1 MDKFSQVGNQEVAA
15 IEELYSSYMIE
26 PESVDASWRN
36 FFAGF
41 EFARKNYDGQTSS
54 AHDDKIDKEFAILN
68 LIHGYRQRGHLFTKT
83 NPVRARRKYLPTLD
97 IENFGLE
104 QSDLDTVFKAGNN
117 IGIGPATLRAII
129 EHLEA
134 TYCQSI
140 GVEYVYMRHPDLV
153 DWLKKK
159 MESTRNSQVLSSEQ
173 KSHIYYHLKKT
184 VGFESFIHKKFVGQ
198 KRFSL
203 EGWEALIPA
212 LDAVIEHGAELGI
225 SEFVIGMSHRG
236 RLNVLTNILEKPYA
250 HIFKEYVGTEY
261 EQEISLGDVKYHLGY
276 ENEVETDHGKKVK
289 LSLMPN
295 PSHLETV
302 AALVQGMAR
311 SRIDTHYSQDFDKV
325 APIVIH
331 GDAAIAA
338 QGIVYE
344 VIQMSQL
351 AGYKTGGTIHL
362 VINNQV
368 GFTTNYLEARSSTY
382 CTDVAK
388 VTRSPVFHVN
398 GDDVEAIIFTVKLAM
413 EFRQQ
418 FHADVFIDI
427 LCYRKYG
434 HNEGDEPRFTQPLLY
449 KEIERHRNPRDI
461 YADKLAE
468 ENVMTLGEASR
479 LNHEFDLLLEE
490 NYKES
495 EKIDKVKVRRF
506 LSSEYV
512 NYNKPSKVN
521 LIKPV
526 KTGVRK
532 SELLRI
538 ADKINSLPADKKFFK
553 KITRIVEDRRQM
565 IKDNR
570 LDWAMAELLAYG
582 TLLEEGHMVRLSGQD
597 TERGTFAHRHAAFVV
612 EDTDEKYFPLKNIS
626 EQQAPC
632 HVYNSHLSEYG
643 VLGFE
648 YGYSLANPNGL
659 TVWEAQFGDFVNVA
673 QVIFDQYISSAYE
686 KWGMMNGLVLY
697 LPHGYEGQG
706 PEHSSGRIERVLNL
720 TANNNIQVAVP
731 TTPASMFHLLRRHLH
746 WKTRIPLIIFT
757 PKSLLRHPM
766 VTSSLEDL
774 ANGHF
779 EEIIEDV
786 VPKPDKIRKVV
797 FTFGKLYYD
806 LHKRQVEEGISNMA
820 LVRIEQLFPLDVD
833 RIRKIIAKYPKAEKI
848 LWVQDE
854 PLNMGAWQHIQRFL
868 PDVPFEVVARPAS
881 ASPAVGLMFQHNVRL
896 KQIMEA
902 VFSEQGAG
910 SMELGAKK
918 SKEPGTGNGKQVIG
932 AKVPDDGKLEME
944 VSSEKLIVNQQPP
957 VE

>member
-15 IEELYSSYMIE
+15 IEELYSSYLLD
-26 PESVDASWRN
+26 PESVDASWKN

-41 EFARKNYDGQTSS
+41 EFGRKNFAEQNNSV
-54 AHDDKIDKEFAILN
+54 HDDKLDKEFAILN

-83 NPVRARRKYLPTLD
+83 NPVRSRRKYLPTLD

-104 QSDLDTVFKAGNN
+104 KSDLDTVFKAGNN
-117 IGIGPATLRAII
+117 IGIGSATLKAII

-140 GVEYVYMRHPDLV
+140 GVEYVYMRTPELV
-153 DWLKKK
+153 DWLKVK
-159 MESTRNSQVLSSEQ
+159 MESARNSQVLTPEQ
-173 KSHIYYHLKKT
+173 QNHIYYHLKIA
-184 VGFESFIHKKFVGQ
+184 VGFEGFIHKKFVGQ

-203 EGWEALIPA
+203 EGGESLIPA

-250 HIFKEYVGTEY
+250 HVFKEYVGTEY
-261 EQEISLGDVKYHLGY
+261 EQDLSLGDVKYHLGY

-302 AALVQGMAR
+302 SALVQGMVR
-311 SRIDTHYSQDFDKV
+311 SRIDTHYSGDYDKV

-344 VIQMSQL
+344 VLQMSQL

-362 VINNQV
+362 VVNNQV

-398 GDDVEAIIFTVKLAM
+398 GDDVEAIIYTVKLAM
-413 EFRQQ
+413 EFRQK

-449 KEIERHRNPRDI
+449 KEIEMHRNPRDI
-461 YADKLAE
+461 YADKLAVE
-468 ENVMTLGEASR
+468 GVMTLAEASK
-479 LNHEFDLLLEE
+479 LNHEFDGLLEE
-490 NYKES
+490 KYKES
-495 EKIDKVKVRRF
+495 EKIEKVKVRRF
-506 LSSEYV
+506 LSGEYV
-512 NYNKPSKVN
+512 NFDKAPKVD

-526 KTGVRK
+526 KTGVKK

-538 ADKINSLPADKKFFK
+538 AESINTLPSDKKFFK
-553 KITRIVEDRRQM
+553 KISRIVEDRRM
-565 IKDNR
+565 MMLDNR
-570 LDWAMAELLAYG
+570 MDWAMAELLAYG
-582 TLLEEGHMVRLSGQD
+582 TLLEEGYQVRLSGQD
-597 TERGTFAHRHAAFVV
+597 TERGTFAHRHSAFVV
-612 EDTDEKYFPLKNIS
+612 EDTDEKYFPLCNIS
-626 EQQAPC
+626 EQQAPF
-632 HVYNSHLSEYG
+632 HVYNSPLSEYG

-648 YGYSLANPNGL
+648 YGYSLANAKGL
-659 TVWEAQFGDFVNVA
+659 TIWEAQFGDFFNVA

-706 PEHSSGRIERVLNL
+706 PEHSSARIERFLNL
-720 TANNNIQVAVP
+720 TADNNIQVVVP
-731 TTPASMFHLLRRHLH
+731 TTPANMFHLLRRQLH
-746 WKTRIPLIIFT
+746 WNVRIPLVIFT

-766 VTSSLEDL
+766 VTSSLEEL
-774 ANGHF
+774 ADGVF
-779 EEIIEDV
+779 QEIIEDV
-786 VPKPDKIRKVV
+786 VPKPEKIRKVV
-797 FTFGKLYYD
+797 FTSGKLYYD
-806 LHKRQVEEGISNMA
+806 LHKRQLEEGISTVA
-820 LVRIEQLFPLDVD
+820 IIRIEQLFPLPVD
-833 RIRKIIAKYPKAEKI
+833 RIKSIVAKYPKSEKI
-848 LWVQDE
+848 IWAQDE
-854 PLNMGAWQHIQRFL
+854 PSNIGSWQHIQRFL
-868 PDVPFEVVARPAS
+868 PDVHFELISRPAS
-881 ASPAVGLMFQHNVRL
+881 ASPAVGLMFQHNLGL
-896 KQIMEA
+896 KAIVDT
-902 VFSEQGAG
+902 VFLGEIAKSKEQGAG
-910 SMELGAKK
+910 EKK
-918 SKEPGTGNGKQVIG
+918 LDSSKRQ
-932 AKVPDDGKLEME
+932 ME
-944 VSSEKLIVNQQPP
+944 VISQKLVVNPLPP
-957 VE
+957 AE

>member
-1 MDKFSQVGNQEVAA
+1 MDKFSQVGNQEIAA
-15 IEELYSSYMIE
+15 IEELYSSYLID
-26 PESVDASWRN
+26 PESVDASWKN

-41 EFARKNYDGQTSS
+41 EFARKNFDDSNIL
-54 AHDDKIDKEFAILN
+54 AHDEKIDKEFAILN

-83 NPVRARRKYLPTLD
+83 NPVRSRRKYLPTLD
-97 IENFGLE
+97 IENFGL
-104 QSDLDTVFKAGNN
+104 QKSDLDTVFKAGNN

-134 TYCQSI
+134 TYCESI
-140 GVEYVYMRHPDLV
+140 GVEYVFMRHPELI
-153 DWLKKK
+153 DWLKVK
-159 MESTRNSQVLSSEQ
+159 MESTRNSQVFTPEQ
-173 KSHIYYHLKKT
+173 KNHIYYHLKIA

-203 EGWEALIPA
+203 EGGEALIPA

-236 RLNVLTNILEKPYA
+236 RLNVLTNILEKPYEN
-250 HIFKEYVGTEY
+250 IFKEYVGTEY
-261 EQEISLGDVKYHLGY
+261 EQDLSLGDVKYHLGY
-276 ENEVETDHGKKVK
+276 ENEVETDHGKKVR

-302 AALVQGMAR
+302 GALVQGMVR
-311 SRIDTHYSQDFDKV
+311 SRIDTQYDSDYDKV

-331 GDAAIAA
+331 GDAAIAT

-368 GFTTNYLEARSSTY
+368 GFTTNYLDARSSTY
-382 CTDVAK
+382 ATDVAK

-413 EFRQQ
+413 EFRQK

-449 KEIERHRNPRDI
+449 KAIEKHPNPRDI

-468 ENVMTLGEASR
+468 QAVLSKAETSK
-479 LNHEFDLLLEE
+479 LNHEFDLFLEDK
-490 NYKES
+490 YKES
-495 EKIDKVKVRRF
+495 EKIDKVKVLRF
-506 LSSEYV
+506 LNEKYTEFT
-512 NYNKPSKVN
+512 NPSKTD
-521 LIKPV
+521 LIYPV

-538 ADKINSLPADKKFFK
+538 AERINTLPKDRKFFK
-553 KITRIVEDRRQM
+553 KIDRIVEDRRM
-565 IKDNR
+565 MMLDNR
-570 LDWAMAELLAYG
+570 MDWAMAELLAYG
-582 TLLEEGHMVRLSGQD
+582 TLLEEGYPVRLSGQD
-597 TERGTFAHRHAAFVV
+597 SERGTFAHRHASFVV

-626 EQQAPC
+626 DHQAQFN
-632 HVYNSHLSEYG
+632 VFNSLLSEYG

-648 YGYSLANPNGL
+648 YGYSLATPKGL
-659 TVWEAQFGDFVNVA
+659 TIWEAQFGDFTNVA

-706 PEHSSGRIERVLNL
+706 PEHSSARIERFLNL
-720 TANNNIQVAVP
+720 TADNNMQVVIP
-731 TTPASMFHLLRRHLH
+731 TSPASMFHLLRRHLH
-746 WKTRIPLIIFT
+746 WNVRIPLVIFT

-766 VTSSLEDL
+766 VTSSVDEL
-774 ANGHF
+774 AEGSF
-779 EEIIEDV
+779 QEIIEDAV
-786 VPKPDKIRKVV
+786 SKPFKITKLI
-797 FTFGKLYYD
+797 FTYGKLYYD
-806 LHKRQVEEGISNMA
+806 LHKRQAEEGITDA
-820 LVRIEQLFPLDVD
+820 AIVRVEQLFPLPTE
-833 RIRKIIAKYPKAEKI
+833 RIKSVIAKYLNIEKI
-848 LWVQDE
+848 IWAQDE
-854 PLNMGAWQHIQRFL
+854 PSNMGAWQHIQRFL
-868 PDVPFEVVARPAS
+868 PDVPFELISRPAS
-881 ASPAVGLMFQHNVRL
+881 ASPAVGLMYQHNMRL
-896 KQIMEA
+896 KAILDA
-902 VFSEQGAG
+902 AFSE
-910 SMELGAKK
+910 
-918 SKEPGTGNGKQVIG
+918 
-932 AKVPDDGKLEME
+932 KVLA
-944 VSSEKLIVNQQPP
+944 
-957 VE
+957 